1 MDPEVLIFGL
11 IAVVALSVP
20 ICSFVL
26 SLVAFMRAGR
36 IKSLELRIQQLET
49 RLAQTSGV
57 PIEAE
62 QAPAPA
68 IVMAEVIDEFS
79 PAASAEA
86 PPPPQES
93 IQWEQLIGQKA
104 FGWIAV
110 VLSVFTAAFFLRY
123 AYENNWIGP
132 VGRVGI
138 GVLAGSALLV
148 AGYRYHRRNARISSQ
163 MLTAC
168 GVVVLYLSAYSAFG
182 LYSLLPAEQAG
193 VFLAVIVVLSMICA
207 VLYDANAIA
216 LVAVVGGLA
225 TPLLL
230 PSERDLYIPFF
241 AYLTGLNLGVL
252 VVTLARSWP
261 VISSLALLG
270 TQGLFWAWH
279 AGNYHPEKWGWALA
293 FQAAIYVLYL
303 IQDFAGQ
310 YSRRINNRWENIAR
324 TLLNAAFW
332 FGAFYVLMAEDYR
345 AWMGIAA
352 VVMAAVYAAVGRLL
366 LAYRRDAVAELVT
379 AIAISVGFVVLAIP
393 LQADARWIALG
404 WAATAAALWWFRLRI
419 NSLALGALSFAIA
432 SASVMRVVFV
442 DLPSYPDELLWPVT
456 NRIALSSI
464 GVAGCIAAAVF
475 VTKPYRHRLASPTR
489 FIVGAAGLGTIALL
503 WLILTVDL
511 YNFFFAV
518 GRFSDESINWRRVGL
533 MAVSFLWTVYASI
546 LLGLGFKFSKPAL
559 RWTAIVLFALTI
571 GKVFVV
577 DMSGS
582 NELYRILAFFVL
594 AIFLGVAARVYQRA
608 KPLVNAET
616 QQELQ

>member
-1 MDPEVLIFGL
+1 MDLDFLIFAL
-11 IAVVALSVP
+11 IAVVALGVP
-20 ICSFVL
+20 LVSFIL
-26 SLVAFMRAGR
+26 SIVTFVRTGR
-36 IKSLELRIQQLET
+36 IKSLELRIHQLEA
-49 RLAQTSGV
+49 RLEQTGGAPNEAQQALTP
-57 PIEAE
+57 PI
-62 QAPAPA
+62 
-68 IVMAEVIDEFS
+68 VTAEVIDDFS
-79 PAASAEA
+79 VAASTEA
-86 PPPPQES
+86 PPAPKES

-110 VLSVFTAAFFLRY
+110 ILSIFTAAFFLRY

-138 GVLAGSALLV
+138 GVLAGSALMV
-148 AGYRYHRRNARISSQ
+148 AGYRYHRRSARISSQ

-193 VFLAVIVVLSMICA
+193 VFLAVIIVLSMVCA

-241 AYLTGLNLGVL
+241 AYLAGLNLGVL
-252 VVTLARSWP
+252 VVTLSRSWP
-261 VISSLALLG
+261 VISSIALLG
-270 TQGLFWAWH
+270 THGLFWSWH

-310 YSRRINNRWENIAR
+310 YTRRIDNRWEGIAR

-345 AWMGIAA
+345 AWMGIAS
-352 VVMAAVYAAVGRLL
+352 VVMATVYAAVGRLL
-366 LAYRRDAVAELVT
+366 LAYRRDAMMELVT

-404 WAATAAALWWFRLRI
+404 WAATATALWWFRLRI
-419 NSLALGALSFAIA
+419 NSPALGALSFAIA
-432 SASVMRVVFV
+432 IASVMRVVFI
-442 DLPSYPDELLWPVT
+442 DLPSYPDEVLWPVM

-475 VTKPYRHRLASPTR
+475 VARPCRHRLVSPAR
-489 FIVGAAGLGTIALL
+489 FFVEAAGLGAIVLL

-511 YNFFFAV
+511 YNFFFAMA
-518 GRFSDESINWRRVGL
+518 RIADESTNWRRVGQ
-533 MAVSFLWTVYASI
+533 MSVSILWTVYASI
-546 LLGLGFKFSKPAL
+546 LLGLGFRFSQPAL
-559 RWTAIVLFALTI
+559 RWTAIVFFALTI
-571 GKVFVV
+571 GKVFVL
-577 DMSGS
+577 DMSGLS
-582 NELYRILAFFVL
+582 EIYRILAFFVL

-608 KPLVNAET
+608 KPAANAET
-616 QQELQ
+616 QQELH